1 MSLYVLLVKR
11 ALSPHLAFDRVITYD
26 DTLRT
31 NAALL
36 LPGINK

>member
-26 DTLRT
+26 TLRT